1 MSSPISQIN
10 SKKCTPA
17 VKKAVTYL
25 RSMLD
30 NYTWIAGDML
40 PSINQLASAAG
51 VSSVPMWKAVNLL
64 AEEDILEV
72 IQGSGTRVKKI
83 SEEPANLVRNG
94 WMGLR
99 DRIHKDILSGFFI
112 SGALMPS
119 LKEMRMQYGVSYQT
133 LRKALDCLVSE
144 GMITPEHRTYRTVLF
159 TPNKNHSSVVL
170 IGWVNPQMEMQS
182 RTPWGEEF
190 LRECENL
197 CSRMKVNLRI
207 LKYTASEGP
216 LRFIDQDGNVSTK
229 IKEDGSVLGYL
240 MWAESPNELYR
251 DVLNQL
257 EQFKKPVAVLQ
268 EGSQLHLSDV
278 VERNQGV
285 RLFSL
290 ATGSNAARNVASY
303 LLEQGHT
310 DIAYISYL
318 HKSDWSK
325 ARLCGLQEIYNRHGN
340 GARVYPCTMDKYGF
354 FNELSDQVKD
364 AEHYFPTITSSMSN
378 AGMPSMV
385 IRVLNSI
392 KGKFSAQMVN
402 EVIQAYMERL
412 FKKAASIPNISAWVC
427 ANDYMATMAIDYIK
441 KNVDKKIALVGFDD
455 TFIAFR
461 NSLTSYNFNIQGLVQ
476 LMLAHIL
483 NPSAD
488 VAAKRLIPF
497 EIEGLLVVRNT
508 TFKKV

>member
-1 MSSPISQIN
+1 MSSSISQTKP
-10 SKKCTPA
+10 KKCTPA
-17 VKKAVTYL
+17 VKKAVTYI
-25 RSMLD
+25 RNMLD

-40 PSINQLASAAG
+40 PSINQLAAAAG

-99 DRIHKDILSGFFI
+99 DRIHKDILSGLFI

-133 LRKALDCLVSE
+133 LRKALDCLVNE
-144 GMITPEHRTYRTVLF
+144 GIITPEHRTYRTVLF

-170 IGWVNPQMEMQS
+170 VGWVNPHMEMQS

-216 LRFIDQDGNVSTK
+216 LRFIDQDGNVSAK
-229 IKEDGSVLGYL
+229 IREDSSVLGYL

-278 VERNQGV
+278 IERNQGI

-303 LLEQGHT
+303 LLELGHT
-310 DIAYISYL
+310 NIAYISYL

-340 GARVYPCTMDKYGF
+340 GARVYPCTMDDYGF
-354 FNELSDQVKD
+354 FSELSDQVKD
-364 AEHYFPTITSSMSN
+364 AEHYFPAITSLMSK

-385 IRVLNSI
+385 IKTLNSI
-392 KGKFSAQMVN
+392 RGNFTAQMVN

-412 FKKAASIPNISAWVC
+412 FKKAASIPSISAWVC
-427 ANDYMATMAIDYIK
+427 ANDYMATMAINYLK
-441 KNVDKKIALVGFDD
+441 KHVDKKIALVGFDD
-455 TFIAFR
+455 TFLAFR
-461 NSLTSYNFNIQGLVQ
+461 NNLTSYNFNIQGLVQ
-476 LMLAHIL
+476 IMLAHIL
-483 NPSAD
+483 NSSSD
-488 VAAKRLIPF
+488 VAAKRFIPF